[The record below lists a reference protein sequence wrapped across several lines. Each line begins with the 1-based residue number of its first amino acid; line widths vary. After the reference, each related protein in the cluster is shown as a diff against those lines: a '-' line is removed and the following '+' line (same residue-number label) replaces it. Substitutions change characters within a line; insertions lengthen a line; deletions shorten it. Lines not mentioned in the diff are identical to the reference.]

1 MLQLYIAAAVTTLVA
16 AFVFGAL
23 IRQLTLREQRA
34 SLVGLG
40 LLGLPLSPLAYF
52 AVRLP
57 AIQWIEPKLM
67 GVTVENPAGT
77 FGTALRD
84 GIRLLY
90 APLTEEP
97 FKLLPWIL
105 LLMLGLV
112 RKPTRDEVVPLAL
125 TLGVSFAVG
134 EFWLVAYLISMK
146 PDPALAHLPWYAFG
160 GYMSERLMTCFS
172 HTLFVLPTIFL
183 GRRGNWFAI
192 AGMITGMLLHYI
204 GNAPIVLMQHQA
216 LGLSTATWSV
226 IVQIWLLLFVVGT
239 LFALVAVH
247 FGNEVL
253 ARIIQNKMVCPE
265 CGAIYRQ
272 PVVMGLNMGIWRYE
286 PCGACHQWHWVSIKN
301 LAPLGSSETIKPPPP
316 DGS

>member
-1 MLQLYIAAAVTTLVA
+1 
-16 AFVFGAL
+16 
-23 IRQLTLREQRA
+23 
-34 SLVGLG
+34 
-40 LLGLPLSPLAYF
+40 
-52 AVRLP
+52 
-57 AIQWIEPKLM
+57 
-67 GVTVENPAGT
+67 
-77 FGTALRD
+77 
-84 GIRLLY
+84 
-90 APLTEEP
+90 
-97 FKLLPWIL
+97 
-105 LLMLGLV
+105 
-112 RKPTRDEVVPLAL
+112 
-125 TLGVSFAVG
+125 
-134 EFWLVAYLISMK
+134 
-146 PDPALAHLPWYAFG
+146 
-160 GYMSERLMTCFS
+160 MTCFS

>member
-125 TLGVSFAVG
+125 TLG
-134 EFWLVAYLISMK
+134 
-146 PDPALAHLPWYAFG
+146 ALLPWVNFG
-160 GYMSERLMTCFS
+160 S
-172 HTLFVLPTIFL
+172 
-183 GRRGNWFAI
+183 
-192 AGMITGMLLHYI
+192 
-204 GNAPIVLMQHQA
+204 
-216 LGLSTATWSV
+216 
-226 IVQIWLLLFVVGT
+226 WLT
-239 LFALVAVH
+239 
-247 FGNEVL
+247 
-253 ARIIQNKMVCPE
+253 
-265 CGAIYRQ
+265 
-272 PVVMGLNMGIWRYE
+272 
-286 PCGACHQWHWVSIKN
+286 
-301 LAPLGSSETIKPPPP
+301 
-316 DGS
+316 